1 VRLLAWARTDTGR
14 KRDHNED
21 SHLVD
26 EELGL
31 FAVADGMGGHQGGE
45 HASRLALQ
53 VVRQRLVTAR
63 ADLLDAARRIESDR
77 HRELFRTTEPV
88 NALEDTGDQWQPA
101 LDPPTA
107 PMIEGAGPPALTVM
121 KAAARDAGRAIFDAA
136 LQDTALRGMGTTL
149 TAMLYDSG
157 RMYVVHAGD
166 SRLYLF
172 RDGTLRQVT
181 EDHSWIAEQIRA
193 GNLTEEEA
201 KESKYRHVITR
212 SVGFER
218 EVDVDGLGLAVE
230 PGDCFLL
237 CSDGMSN
244 HVENAELERILST
257 TWYRRAP
264 QYLID
269 LANSRGGDD
278 NVTVVVVCVAN
289 DAST

>member
-1 VRLLAWARTDTGR
+1 MKLLAWAKSDTGR

-21 SHLVD
+21 SFLVV

-31 FAVADGMGGHQGGE
+31 YGVADGMGGHQGGE
-45 HASRLALQ
+45 HASRLALK
-53 VVRQRLVTAR
+53 VIEERVR
-63 ADLLDAARRIESDR
+63 AAREDLIAAAREIEAGR
-77 HRELFRTTEPV
+77 RRETTRTTEQV
-88 NALEDTGDQWQPA
+88 AAVDDTQESFA
-101 LDPPTA
+101 ADPPTA
-107 PMIEGAGPPALTVM
+107 PILESAVPPALSVM
-121 KAAARDAGRAIFDAA
+121 RAAAREAGHAIFDAA
-136 LQDTALRGMGTTL
+136 LGDPNLRGMGTTL
-149 TAMLYDSG
+149 TAMLFDSG
-157 RMYVVHAGD
+157 RMYVAHAGD

-172 RDGTLRQVT
+172 RDGLLRQVT
-181 EDHSWIAEQIRA
+181 EDHSWVAEQIRA

-218 EVDVDGLGLAVE
+218 EVDVDGLGVAVE
-230 PGDCFLL
+230 AGDCFLL

-244 HVENAELERILST
+244 YVENGELERILST

-278 NVTVVVVCVAN
+278 NITVVVVCIAN
-289 DAST
+289 DAEL

>member
-1 VRLLAWARTDTGR
+1 MKLLAWARTDTGR

-21 SHLVD
+21 SFLVD
-26 EELGL
+26 DELRL

-45 HASRLALQ
+45 HASKLALE
-53 VVRQRLVTAR
+53 VMRARMDEAKGDLVE
-63 ADLLDAARRIESDR
+63 AARRIERER

-88 NALEDTGDQWQPA
+88 SAIDDTAEHRWTGD
-101 LDPPTA
+101 LPTA
-107 PMIEGAGPPALTVM
+107 PIADSAIPPPLTVM
-121 KAAARDAGRAIFDAA
+121 KAAARDAGHAIFDAA
-136 LQDTALRGMGTTL
+136 LQDAGLRGMGTTL
-149 TAMLYDSG
+149 TGMLYDDG

-172 RDGTLRQVT
+172 RDGLLRQVT
-181 EDHSWIAEQIRA
+181 EDHSWIAEQMRA

-218 EVDVDGLGLAVE
+218 EVEVDGVGLACE

-237 CSDGMSN
+237 CSDGLSN
-244 HVENAELERILST
+244 MVDNADLERVLST

-264 QYLID
+264 QYLVD
-269 LANSRGGDD
+269 LANARGGDD
-278 NVTVVVVCVAN
+278 NVTVIVVCIAN
-289 DAST
+289 DAEP

>member
-1 VRLLAWARTDTGR
+1 VKLLAWAKSDTGR

-21 SHLVD
+21 SYLV
-26 EELGL
+26 EEVLQLYG
-31 FAVADGMGGHQGGE
+31 VADGMGGHQGGE

-53 VVRQRLVTAR
+53 VLAEKVKEAR
-63 ADLLDAARRIESDR
+63 ADLITAARDLEEDR
-77 HRELFRTTEPV
+77 RKEMARTTEPAG
-88 NALEDTGDQWQPA
+88 ALDDTGEGFTA
-101 LDPPTA
+101 DPPTA
-107 PMIEGAGPPALTVM
+107 PLLESAMPPALAVM
-121 KAAARDAGRAIFDAA
+121 RGAAREAGHAIFDAA
-136 LQDTALRGMGTTL
+136 LGDPNLRGMGTTL
-149 TAMLYDSG
+149 TAMLFDSG
-157 RMYVVHAGD
+157 RMFVAHAGD

-181 EDHSWIAEQIRA
+181 EDHSWVAEQIRA

-201 KESKYRHVITR
+201 RESKYRHVITR

-218 EVDVDGLGLAVE
+218 EVDVDGLGVAVE
-230 PGDCFLL
+230 AGDCFLL

-244 HVENAELERILST
+244 YVEHGELERILST

-278 NVTVVVVCVAN
+278 NITVIVICVAN
-289 DAST
+289 DAEP